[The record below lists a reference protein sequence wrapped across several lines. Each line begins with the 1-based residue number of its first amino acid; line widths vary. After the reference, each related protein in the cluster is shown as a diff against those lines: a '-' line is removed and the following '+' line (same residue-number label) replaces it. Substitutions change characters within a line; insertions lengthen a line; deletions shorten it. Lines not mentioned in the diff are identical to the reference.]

1 MIGKIKSVM
10 SKEKLVPALS
20 IEKVT
25 STLSREKVISTLSKE
40 NLSSAL
46 TKIPMKQKLFAAI
59 STIPFIALGSMSASC
74 ATTCPYGMVNDPYPG
89 QCPRYVDLNGDGFCD
104 LSQATAVATTD
115 TTTDT
120 TTDSSTS
127 DTTTSTD
134 DATTSTTTDQGHG
147 NGTNADVTPD
157 QSTDTNTT
165 TLPDDP
171 GSDYGS
177 LNGDGTN
184 YFVLPITL
192 IIIGGYLFTYYL
204 FKKGILKRNKHK
216 RIWNLLVTVGYLG
229 TGITGV
235 ILTFMVNL
243 GIRTALSQSLT
254 FWHVELAIL
263 MVVGTLIH
271 LHIYWRPFKNMFRV
285 LFGFKFNLRKD
296 PSRAKG
302 TSK

>member
-1 MIGKIKSVM
+1 MIKKMKSTILK
-10 SKEKLVPALS
+10 STILKEKLVSALS
-20 IEKVT
+20 REKMT
-25 STLSREKVISTLSKE
+25 STLSLE
-40 NLSSAL
+40 NINSVWA
-46 TKIPMKQKLFAAI
+46 KIPMKQKLLAAL
-59 STIPFIALGSMSASC
+59 STIPFIALGSMSTSC

-89 QCPRYVDLNGDGFCD
+89 QCPRYMDVGGDGFCD
-104 LSQATAVATTD
+104 FSQTTPA

-120 TTDSSTS
+120 STTDPSTS

-134 DATTSTTTDQGHG
+134 DTITSTTTDQGQG
-147 NGTNADVTPD
+147 NGANAEVPPD

-184 YFVLPITL
+184 YYVLPVTL
-192 IIIGGYLFTYYL
+192 ILIGGYLFTYYL

-235 ILTFMVNL
+235 ILTLMVNL
-243 GIRTALSQSLT
+243 GIRTALNQSIT

-263 MVVGTLIH
+263 MVIGTLIH
-271 LHIYWRPFKNMFRV
+271 VHIYWKPFKNMFRV
-285 LFGFKFNLRKD
+285 FFGFKLNLRKD
-296 PSRAKG
+296 PTRTKG

>member
-10 SKEKLVPALS
+10 SKEKFVPVLS
-20 IEKVT
+20 GEKVT
-25 STLSREKVISTLSKE
+25 STLSREKVISSLSKE
-40 NLSSAL
+40 NLSFVL
-46 TKIPMKQKLFAAI
+46 TQIPMKQKLFAAI

-89 QCPRYVDLNGDGFCD
+89 QCPRYADLNGDGFCD
-104 LSQATAVATTD
+104 LSQSTSVAATDTTAD
-115 TTTDT
+115 TTTDQ
-120 TTDSSTS
+120 STS

-134 DATTSTTTDQGHG
+134 SVTTTDQGHG
-147 NGTNADVTPD
+147 NGANADVAPD
-157 QSTDTNTT
+157 QSTDANTT

-184 YFVLPITL
+184 YYMLPITL
-192 IIIGGYLFTYYL
+192 ILIGGYLFTYYL

-216 RIWNLLVTVGYLG
+216 RIWNLLVTIGYLG

-243 GIRTALSQSLT
+243 GIRTALNQSLT

-271 LHIYWRPFKNMFRV
+271 LHIYWKPFKNMFRV
-285 LFGFKFNLRKD
+285 LFGFNFNLKKD